1 MFFNKKKTA
10 IEAIAKSLENLSQ
23 TNPHYKELAELIEKT
38 RCDLL
43 IAAGLFDQKWDNM
56 RTAIASC
63 EREIELSNQ
72 IIENSKA
79 MILAKNDQIKELDR
93 IIKIK
98 IKMLEELADREKQLE
113 TQE

>member
-10 IEAIAKSLENLSQ
+10 IKAIAKSLENLSQ
-23 TNPHYKELAELIEKT
+23 ANPHYKEVAELIEKT

-56 RTAIASC
+56 RTA
-63 EREIELSNQ
+63 
-72 IIENSKA
+72 

-93 IIKIK
+93 IIKLKIK
-98 IKMLEELADREKQLE
+98 ILEELPDQEKQLE
-113 TQE
+113 AQE